1 MPRSLIRQ
9 ICLICL
15 MSSIALA
22 APAHTRATDY
32 QQCTTSATCTIG
44 EYLYDDDYTPLTG
57 ATCTLTA
64 KYPGGTTF
72 LNGVAM
78 TGSADGWYKYDATTD
93 TTTGLYPAS
102 ICCTAGSDYLCLD
115 KTFEVKAESG
125 SSLTAASIW
134 SYSDR
139 TLTGYG
145 TLVSDIWNY
154 SGRTLTSFGNLV
166 SDIWGYSSRT
176 MTSFGSLVTDIWGV
190 DNRALTTS
198 TPLPSSLESIL
209 VEQKVQRELLEKIVN
224 APVISLSL
232 EDGESLPD
240 LETKLEQSRK
250 NASLLFD
257 HISTAK
263 SRLLVLDSKWDRLT
277 KDAVASEITSI
288 ASLFQNS
295 DPLIELTK
303 SWDTQ
308 AVTTLNA
315 NIETLKQELS
325 TLLSS
330 TTINKTKLAPPTLLS
345 SLTTLDTLEAVLGD
359 TTNVSGDQTMF
370 GYLSSVSE
378 RHQTLRSEN
387 QKIAAI
393 LENLSGQGLKSTESE
408 VNQIKSRLLTLNQF
422 PGGDSLASPAKTGS
436 DPRLNFKNILYSLQ
450 ALIGLNTQLLALNVG
465 QPIRSLWLEE
475 GSIIFRAVI
484 TNPSPVISQTVPLK
498 FYLPREVKTTDII
511 ELDSSLSTTYDPKE
525 EALYASGSYSL
536 KPKETKLI
544 FIEVE
549 DIWQLSPDEIQTLR
563 NQASN
568 LLKPLEKTAYFS
580 QGTTLKSDIDVTLDK
595 VVLATG
601 KAVTPENRIRTYR
614 EAKLELTKVT
624 ANMNRL
630 QDLVAQSSGT
640 GSVFGF
646 VGGVQTV
653 AVWGI
658 ILVVVAGFIF
668 LSLYFKKLG
677 ITPQEPR
684 APLPTPSPVS
694 LESEPVPSW
703 RMPTIITAVVIV
715 TAVSTIALTRLAT
728 PKVDPQTIN
737 QVAPPASIIP
747 SPTPTASQAPDK
759 RDTIEIKSEK
769 SILGE
774 TTTNTSQ
781 STLVVPDDSSVNLRN
796 APSSTAD
803 IIMAIKQSVD
813 VYIFKSEGEWRQI
826 GFASTDDG
834 KGYWVHS
841 KFIEGK

>member
-1 MPRSLIRQ
+1 MRRL
-9 ICLICL
+9 L
-15 MSSIALA
+15 ALA
-22 APAHTRATDY
+22 LILSPISSLLAPSVAKATDY

-78 TGSADGWYKYDATTD
+78 TGSAEGWYKYDATTD

-190 DNRALTTS
+190 DNRALSSS

-209 VEQKVQRELLEKIVN
+209 AEQKVQRELLEKIVN

-232 EDGESLPD
+232 EDGENLPD

-277 KDAVASEITSI
+277 TDAVASEITSI
-288 ASLFQNS
+288 ATLFQNS

-345 SLTTLDTLEAVLGD
+345 SLTTLDNLEAVLGD

-387 QKIAAI
+387 QKIAAV

-677 ITPQEPR
+677 IAPKETPT
-684 APLPTPSPVS
+684 ALPTITPTVS
-694 LESEPVPSW
+694 LESAPVPSW
-703 RMPTIITAVVIV
+703 RMPAIITAVVIV
-715 TAVSTIALTRLAT
+715 TAVSTIALTRLAS
-728 PKVDPQTIN
+728 PQQPSPQTIN

-747 SPTPTASQAPDK
+747 SPTPIPTHAPDK
-759 RDTIEIKSEK
+759 HDTIEVKSEK

-774 TTTNTSQ
+774 TATNTSQ

-803 IIMAIKQSVD
+803 IIMAVKQSVD

-826 GFASTDDG
+826 GFAPTDST

-841 KFIEGK
+841 KFITTKE

>member
-841 KFIEGK
+841 KFIESK

>member
-1 MPRSLIRQ
+1 MRRL
-9 ICLICL
+9 L
-15 MSSIALA
+15 ALA
-22 APAHTRATDY
+22 LILSPISSLLAPSVAKATDY
-32 QQCTTSATCTIG
+32 QQCATSATCTIG

-190 DNRALTTS
+190 DNRALSSS

-209 VEQKVQRELLEKIVN
+209 AEQKVQRELLEKIVN

-232 EDGESLPD
+232 EDGENLPD

-277 KDAVASEITSI
+277 TDAVASEITSI
-288 ASLFQNS
+288 ATLFQNS

-345 SLTTLDTLEAVLGD
+345 SLTTLDNLEAVLGD

-387 QKIAAI
+387 QKIAAV

-677 ITPQEPR
+677 IAPKETPT
-684 APLPTPSPVS
+684 ALPTITPTVS
-694 LESEPVPSW
+694 LESAPVPSW
-703 RMPTIITAVVIV
+703 RMPAIITAVVIV
-715 TAVSTIALTRLAT
+715 TAVSTIALTRLAS
-728 PKVDPQTIN
+728 PQQSSPQTIN

-747 SPTPTASQAPDK
+747 SPTPIPTHAPDK
-759 RDTIEIKSEK
+759 HDTIEVKSEK

-781 STLVVPDDSSVNLRN
+781 STLVIPEDSSVNLRN
-796 APSSTAD
+796 APSSSAD

-826 GFASTDDG
+826 GFAPTDDG

>member
-1 MPRSLIRQ
+1 MRRL
-9 ICLICL
+9 L
-15 MSSIALA
+15 ALA
-22 APAHTRATDY
+22 LILSPISSLLAPSVAKATDY

-78 TGSADGWYKYDATTD
+78 TGSSDGWYKYDATTD

-190 DNRALTTS
+190 DNRALSSS
-198 TPLPSSLESIL
+198 TPLPSSLENIL
-209 VEQKVQRELLEKIVN
+209 AEQKVQRELLEKIVN

-232 EDGESLPD
+232 EDGENLPD

-277 KDAVASEITSI
+277 TDAVASEITSI
-288 ASLFQNS
+288 ATLFQNS

-345 SLTTLDTLEAVLGD
+345 SLTTLDNLEAVLGD

-387 QKIAAI
+387 QKIAAV

-677 ITPQEPR
+677 IAPKETPT
-684 APLPTPSPVS
+684 ALPTITPTVS
-694 LESEPVPSW
+694 LESAPVPSW
-703 RMPTIITAVVIV
+703 RMPAIITAVVIV
-715 TAVSTIALTRLAT
+715 TAVSTIALTRLASPQQPT
-728 PKVDPQTIN
+728 PQTIN

-747 SPTPTASQAPDK
+747 SPTPIPTHAPDK
-759 RDTIEIKSEK
+759 NDTIEVKSEK

-774 TTTNTSQ
+774 TSTNTSQ

-796 APSSTAD
+796 APSSSAD

-826 GFASTDDG
+826 GFAPTDST